1 MSNRIN
7 TISFNIDIAPKAHDM
22 GRNLL
27 RGAGLTSLDSITDGG
42 ITLYR
47 INSMS
52 ASLVK
57 IVGGVDGN
65 KGVWVKTNAG
75 ETNVYRGV
83 FFIAAVNKGEQY
95 TLSAW
100 VKGTAGNTLCMEF
113 VNSNGTGRKNS
124 DGTSGTYQSVVFNLT
139 DGWQR
144 VSHTFT
150 VDSKNAGYV
159 ECNFFTNVVGEFTIS
174 EPKLERGD
182 TATAFCLN
190 EDDLK
195 GDKGTDAISY
205 SIELDPNFN
214 SSATLT
220 NSGSTI
226 TVLVAGKFNLYS
238 LTGTKKSLYSGTAYY
253 ALSCA
258 GAISEGEVTGG
269 IGTPNYSKDF
279 DSKNQSAIPSSAVLT
294 VYKDSTKTSALAVQ
308 IIPIS
313 INAGAIAE
321 FDQQLGQYS
330 IMVASQRTGQNM
342 WVNGDFSL
350 PDTLA
355 PAFSHIIGPNA
366 NTSHVERID
375 GVDLPDGFLHR
386 LVFNVPVANG
396 GICYKGTQP
405 HISTS
410 TIAETGTNGLVTKND
425 YVLSLYAK
433 ATASCDMAIGLENV
447 LTKTVNLTG
456 QWQRF
461 SVHIPKGTDLSKWTT
476 AVIFYPTTAIG
487 TDKYVCITGIQFET
501 GSTPQTWSKSEF
513 DMEIAG
519 LRIGNGG
526 IEAIAGKFD
535 YIGKDGKP
543 YIRVEQDENGYPHFV
558 FYIPGTEYP
567 AYDLGSTGLS
577 QIVESSTKLTFPLV
591 KLSGEVKD
599 MQGNEVSG
607 NFYIGKI
614 KWKETDT
621 DYSEV
626 DVWNLSY
633 DYYKTIFLGMYEFH
647 PAHFKNKAGTTIY
660 VPTNAKNYEN
670 HLYWSQNIS
679 DGLPIGT
686 TVEDG
691 WYLLVYSVYSHTKR
705 RVVGYTSDGMAIV
718 NYGDYPYNEVR
729 YLAIGISG
737 GKILS
742 SNIGL
747 CVQTGP
753 LSGSIMDWPIK
764 DTSKGVGLSFVFLDD
779 SEDSSMISYDSA
791 NGVLKFYQPVI
802 K

>member
-190 EDDLK
+190 EDDLR
-195 GDKGTDAISY
+195 GDKGTDAVSY

-238 LTGTKKSLYSGTAYY
+238 LTGTKKSLYSGTAHY

-321 FDQQLGQYS
+321 FNQQLGQYS

-366 NTSHVERID
+366 STSHVERID

-501 GSTPQTWSKSEF
+501 GTTPQTWSKSDF
-513 DMEIAG
+513 DMEVAG

-535 YIGKDGKP
+535 FIGKDGNP
-543 YIRVEQDENGYPHFV
+543 YIRCEQDADGYPHFV

-577 QIVESSTKLTFPLV
+577 QIVASSHKLEFPLV
-591 KLSGEVKD
+591 PLSSTTSDGKERKA
-599 MQGNEVSG
+599 SG
-607 NFYIGKI
+607 YFYIGKI
-614 KWKETDT
+614 DWSTTNVINAWDLCYE
-621 DYSEV
+621 
-626 DVWNLSY
+626 
-633 DYYKTIFLGMYEFH
+633 YYQTRDLAMYKFL
-647 PAHFKNKAGTTIY
+647 PAYFVNKAGTKIY
-660 VPTNAKNYEN
+660 VPTSAQALEN
-670 HLYWSQNIS
+670 KMYWTQYTS
-679 DGLPIGT
+679 DGLPLGDA
-686 TVEDG
+686 VEDG
-691 WYLLVYSVYSHTKR
+691 WYLLVTASQAMNSG
-705 RVVGYTSDGMAIV
+705 RVRDYLPNGMAVV
-718 NYGDYPYNEVR
+718 NLGTNTQNYVD
-729 YLAIGISG
+729 YLAIGIKG

-742 SNIGL
+742 QSIAFRVETWPTQGSL
-747 CVQTGP
+747 LVGQVQSGN
-753 LSGSIMDWPIK
+753 LSLR
-764 DTSKGVGLSFVFLDD
+764 LSFLDD
-779 SEDSSMISYDSA
+779 TEDSDQIAYDTSA
-791 NGVLKFYQPVI
+791 GTLTFKSPVV
-802 K
+802 KQG

>member
-1 MSNRIN
+1 MASKVF
-7 TISFNIDIAPKAHDM
+7 TIFFNIDIAPKAHDM

-27 RGAGLTSLDSITDGG
+27 RGAGLTSLDSITEGG

-57 IVGGVDGN
+57 IVDGVDGN
-65 KGVWVKTNAG
+65 KGVWAKTNAG

-113 VNSNGTGRKNS
+113 VNSNGTDRKNS

-150 VDSKNAGYV
+150 VDSKDAGYV
-159 ECNFFTNVVGEFTIS
+159 ECNFFTNVVGEFTVS

-220 NSGSTI
+220 NSGATV

-238 LTGTKKSLYSGTAYY
+238 LTGAKKSLYSGTAHY

-294 VYKDSTKTSALAVQ
+294 VYKDSTKTSVLAVQ

-321 FDQQLGQYS
+321 FDQKLGQYS

-366 NTSHVERID
+366 STSHVERID

-405 HISTS
+405 HINTS

-456 QWQRF
+456 QWKRF
-461 SVHIPKGTDLSKWTT
+461 YVHIPKGTDLEPWTT

-501 GSTPQTWSKSEF
+501 GATPQTWSKSDF
-513 DMEIAG
+513 DMEVAG

-543 YIRVEQDENGYPHFV
+543 YIRVEQDKDGYPHFV

-577 QIVESSTKLTFPLV
+577 QIVESSHKLEFPLV
-591 KLSGEVKD
+591 PLSSITSDGKERKA
-599 MQGNEVSG
+599 SG
-607 NFYIGKI
+607 YFYVGKI
-614 KWKETDT
+614 DWSTTNVINAWDLCYE
-621 DYSEV
+621 
-626 DVWNLSY
+626 
-633 DYYKTIFLGMYEFH
+633 YYQTRDLAMYKFL
-647 PAHFKNKAGTTIY
+647 PAYFVNKAGTKIY
-660 VPTNAKNYEN
+660 VPTSAQALEN
-670 HLYWSQNIS
+670 KMYWTQYTS
-679 DGLPIGT
+679 DGLPLGDA
-686 TVEDG
+686 VEDG
-691 WYLLVYSVYSHTKR
+691 WYLLVTASQAMNSG
-705 RVVGYTSDGMAIV
+705 RVREYLPNGLAVV
-718 NYGDYPYNEVR
+718 NLGAKTQNYVD
-729 YLAIGISG
+729 YLALGIKG

-742 SNIGL
+742 QSIAFRVETWPTQGSL
-747 CVQTGP
+747 LVGQVQSGN
-753 LSGSIMDWPIK
+753 LSLR
-764 DTSKGVGLSFVFLDD
+764 LSFLDD
-779 SEDSSMISYDSA
+779 TEDSDQIAYDTSA
-791 NGVLKFYQPVI
+791 GTLTFKSPVV
-802 K
+802 KQG

>member
-139 DGWQR
+139 GGWQR

-238 LTGTKKSLYSGTAYY
+238 LTGTKKSLYSGTAHY

-321 FDQQLGQYS
+321 FDQKLGQYS

-513 DMEIAG
+513 DMEVAG

-535 YIGKDGKP
+535 FIGKDGKP
-543 YIRVEQDENGYPHFV
+543 YIKVAQDSKGYPHLIFMDPELN
-558 FYIPGTEYP
+558 IE
-567 AYDLGSTGLS
+567 AYDLGWTGLS
-577 QIVESSTKLTFPLV
+577 QIVECSEKLTFPPFAGGDFFAQTLGTTAEINV
-591 KLSGEVKD
+591 WDLAYEHYMTYRLD
-599 MQGNEVSG
+599 M
-607 NFYIGKI
+607 
-614 KWKETDT
+614 
-621 DYSEV
+621 
-626 DVWNLSY
+626 
-633 DYYKTIFLGMYEFH
+633 FLFH
-647 PAHFKNKAGTTIY
+647 PASFVNKKGTKIY
-660 VPTNAKNYEN
+660 VPAEAESLQNK
-670 HLYWSQNIS
+670 LYSSNTVN
-679 DGLPIGT
+679 DGLPLGKLIA
-686 TVEDG
+686 DG
-691 WYLLVYSVYSHTKR
+691 WYLQVS
-705 RVVGYTSDGMAIV
+705 GYGVASRGRAVSYTADGVEIV
-718 NYGDYPYNEVR
+718 NIAKIEPNYVYYDAILVVNNRPIYSTSFKIETWAVASGYWKAPAITSGDGHGLDVVIKEGDDEKG
-729 YLAIGISG
+729 AI
-737 GKILS
+737 
-742 SNIGL
+742 NF
-747 CVQTGP
+747 
-753 LSGSIMDWPIK
+753 
-764 DTSKGVGLSFVFLDD
+764 DTSTQTLT
-779 SEDSSMISYDSA
+779 
-791 NGVLKFYQPVI
+791 LKKVS
-802 K
+802 

>member
-1 MSNRIN
+1 MANKIS

-27 RGAGLTSLDSITDGG
+27 RGAGLTSLDSITEGG

-47 INSMS
+47 INSMP

-57 IVGGVDGN
+57 IVDGVDGN
-65 KGVWVKTNAG
+65 KGVWVKTDTG
-75 ETNVYRGV
+75 ETNVYLGV

-100 VKGTAGNTLCMEF
+100 VKGTAGTILYLE
-113 VNSNGTGRKNS
+113 VLNSTGTERKNS
-124 DGTSGTYQSVVFNLT
+124 DGTDGTRYVDSGSFAALT
-139 DGWQR
+139 SDWKK
-144 VSHTFT
+144 VSFTFT
-150 VDSKNAGYV
+150 VDDKNAGYL
-159 ECNFFTNVVGEFTIS
+159 ECNFFTNVVGEFTVS

-226 TVLVAGKFNLYS
+226 TVVIAGKFNLYS
-238 LTGTKKSLYSGTAYY
+238 LTGAKKSSYSGTAYY

-258 GAISEGEVTGG
+258 GAISEGEVTSG
-269 IGTPNYSKDF
+269 IGSPSYTKDF

-294 VYKDSTKTSALAVQ
+294 IYKDSNKTSVLAVQ

-321 FDQQLGQYS
+321 FDQKLGQYS

-355 PAFSHIIGPNA
+355 PAFSHIIDPNK
-366 NTSHVERID
+366 NHVERID

-433 ATASCDMAIGLENV
+433 ATASCDMLIGLEGV
-447 LTKTVNLTG
+447 LTKTVSLTG

-461 SVHIPKGTDLSKWTT
+461 YVHIPKGTVLTYWTT

-487 TDKYVCITGIQFET
+487 EEEYVFITGIQFET
-501 GSTPQTWSKSEF
+501 GTTPQTWSKSDF
-513 DMEIAG
+513 DMEVAG

-567 AYDLGSTGLS
+567 AYDLGSTGLE
-577 QIVESSTKLTFPLV
+577 QIVASSHKLEFPLV
-591 KLSGEVKD
+591 PLSSTTSDGKERKA
-599 MQGNEVSG
+599 SG
-607 NFYIGKI
+607 YFYVGKI
-614 KWKETDT
+614 DWSTTNVINAWDLCYE
-621 DYSEV
+621 
-626 DVWNLSY
+626 
-633 DYYKTIFLGMYEFH
+633 YYKTRDLAMYKFL
-647 PAHFKNKAGTTIY
+647 PAYFVNKAGTKIY
-660 VPTNAKNYEN
+660 VPTSAQALEN
-670 HLYWSQNIS
+670 KMYWTQYTS
-679 DGLPIGT
+679 DGLPLGDA
-686 TVEDG
+686 VEDG
-691 WYLLVYSVYSHTKR
+691 WYLLVTASQAMNSG
-705 RVVGYTSDGMAIV
+705 RVHEYLPNGMAVV
-718 NYGDYPYNEVR
+718 NLGTKTQNYVD
-729 YLAIGISG
+729 YLAIGIKG

-742 SNIGL
+742 QSIAFRVETWPTQGSFL
-747 CVQTGP
+747 VGQVQSGN
-753 LSGSIMDWPIK
+753 LSLR
-764 DTSKGVGLSFVFLDD
+764 LSFLDD
-779 SEDSSMISYDSA
+779 TEDSDQIAYDTSA
-791 NGVLKFYQPVI
+791 GTLTFKKPVI

>member
-27 RGAGLTSLDSITDGG
+27 RGAGLTSLDSITEGG
-42 ITLYR
+42 ITFYR

-57 IVGGVDGN
+57 IVDGVDGN
-65 KGVWVKTNAG
+65 KGVWVKTNTG

-83 FFIAAVNKGEQY
+83 LFIAAVNKGEQY

-100 VKGTAGNTLCMEF
+100 VKGTAGNTLYMEF

-124 DGTSGTYQSVVFNLT
+124 DGTSGTYQLVVFNLT

-159 ECNFFTNVVGEFTIS
+159 ECNFFTNVVGEFTVS

-220 NSGSTI
+220 NSGATV

-238 LTGTKKSLYSGTAYY
+238 LTGTKKSLYSGTAHY

-258 GAISEGEVTGG
+258 GVISEGEVTGG

-321 FDQQLGQYS
+321 FDQKLGQYS

-366 NTSHVERID
+366 STSHVERID

-501 GSTPQTWSKSEF
+501 GSTPQTWSKSDF
-513 DMEIAG
+513 DMEVAG

-535 YIGKDGKP
+535 FIGKNGKP
-543 YIRVEQDENGYPHFV
+543 YIKAELDDEGMPHLI
-558 FYIPGTEYP
+558 FY
-567 AYDLGSTGLS
+567 
-577 QIVESSTKLTFPLV
+577 
-591 KLSGEVKD
+591 
-599 MQGNEVSG
+599 
-607 NFYIGKI
+607 
-614 KWKETDT
+614 
-621 DYSEV
+621 
-626 DVWNLSY
+626 
-633 DYYKTIFLGMYEFH
+633 
-647 PAHFKNKAGTTIY
+647 NKAGTAMYDLGYTGLFNLIQDSDKQSWVNY
-660 VPTNAKNYEN
+660 TGQIIDGDTAQCASLTGGNYRFVDNDIVSPSVLERTVYEYHPASLQTNGKKTYYNSDCKNQLYLSTDVDESLNNKPT
-670 HLYWSQNIS
+670 
-679 DGLPIGT
+679 GT
-686 TVEDG
+686 TLYTDNGTLQLNGYLYELVER
-691 WYLLVYSVYSHTKR
+691 K
-705 RVVGYTSDGMAIV
+705 VVSKTVQNGTTTIEEHFRFSAHAIIRNRLNLFDGMSDYNDSKTVKIKKLGTAI
-718 NYGDYPYNEVR
+718 
-729 YLAIGISG
+729 
-737 GKILS
+737 
-742 SNIGL
+742 
-747 CVQTGP
+747 
-753 LSGSIMDWPIK
+753 SGSIETKYQVSIDGSDYEDK
-764 DTSKGVGLSFVFLDD
+764 DVVKLSV
-779 SEDSSMISYDSA
+779 
-791 NGVLKFYQPVI
+791 
-802 K
+802 

>member
-27 RGAGLTSLDSITDGG
+27 RGAGLTSLDSITEGG

-75 ETNVYRGV
+75 ETNVYRGLL
-83 FFIAAVNKGEQY
+83 FIAAVNKGEKY

-100 VKGTAGNTLCMEF
+100 VKGTAGNTLYMEF

-124 DGTSGTYQSVVFNLT
+124 DGTSGTYQLVVFNLT

-159 ECNFFTNVVGEFTIS
+159 ECNFFTNVVGEFTVS

-205 SIELDPNFN
+205 SVELDPNFN

-220 NSGSTI
+220 NSGATV

-238 LTGTKKSLYSGTAYY
+238 LTGTKKSLYSGTAHY

-321 FDQQLGQYS
+321 FDQKLGQYS

-355 PAFSHIIGPNA
+355 PAFSHIIGPSA
-366 NTSHVERID
+366 STSHVERID

-447 LTKTVNLTG
+447 LTKTVSLTG

-461 SVHIPKGTDLSKWTT
+461 SVHIPKGTDLENWTN
-476 AVIFYPTTAIG
+476 AVIFNPTTAIG

-513 DMEIAG
+513 DMEVAG

-535 YIGKDGKP
+535 FIGKNGKP
-543 YIRVEQDENGYPHFV
+543 YIKAELDDEGMPHLI
-558 FYIPGTEYP
+558 FY
-567 AYDLGSTGLS
+567 
-577 QIVESSTKLTFPLV
+577 
-591 KLSGEVKD
+591 
-599 MQGNEVSG
+599 
-607 NFYIGKI
+607 
-614 KWKETDT
+614 
-621 DYSEV
+621 
-626 DVWNLSY
+626 
-633 DYYKTIFLGMYEFH
+633 
-647 PAHFKNKAGTTIY
+647 NKAGTAMYDLGYTGLFNLIQDSDKQSWVNY
-660 VPTNAKNYEN
+660 TGQIIDGDTAQCASLTGGNYRLVDNDIVSPSVLERTVYEYHPASIPTNGKKTYYNSDCKNQLYLSTDVDESLNNKPTGEPLYTDNVTLQLNGYLYE
-670 HLYWSQNIS
+670 LVERKVVSKTVQN
-679 DGLPIGT
+679 GT
-686 TVEDG
+686 TTIEEHFRF
-691 WYLLVYSVYSHTKR
+691 SAHTIIR
-705 RVVGYTSDGMAIV
+705 NRLNLSDGMSDYNDSKTVKINKLGTAI
-718 NYGDYPYNEVR
+718 
-729 YLAIGISG
+729 
-737 GKILS
+737 
-742 SNIGL
+742 
-747 CVQTGP
+747 
-753 LSGSIMDWPIK
+753 SGSIETKYQVSINGSVYEDKDIIK
-764 DTSKGVGLSFVFLDD
+764 LS
-779 SEDSSMISYDSA
+779 M
-791 NGVLKFYQPVI
+791 
-802 K
+802 

>member
-159 ECNFFTNVVGEFTIS
+159 ECNFFTNAVGNYTIS

-220 NSGSTI
+220 NSGATV

-238 LTGTKKSLYSGTAYY
+238 LTGTKKSLYSGTAHY

-313 INAGAIAE
+313 INAGAIVE
-321 FDQQLGQYS
+321 FNQQLGQYS

-366 NTSHVERID
+366 STSHVERID

-501 GSTPQTWSKSEF
+501 GSTPQTWSKSDF
-513 DMEIAG
+513 DMEVAG

-535 YIGKDGKP
+535 FIGKDGKP

-577 QIVESSTKLTFPLV
+577 QIVASSHKLEFPLV
-591 KLSGEVKD
+591 PLSSTTSDGKERKA
-599 MQGNEVSG
+599 SG
-607 NFYIGKI
+607 YFYIGKI
-614 KWKETDT
+614 DWSTTNVINAWDLCYE
-621 DYSEV
+621 
-626 DVWNLSY
+626 
-633 DYYKTIFLGMYEFH
+633 YYQTRDLAMYKFL
-647 PAHFKNKAGTTIY
+647 PAYFVNKAGTKIY
-660 VPTNAKNYEN
+660 VPTSAQALEN
-670 HLYWSQNIS
+670 KMYWTQYTS
-679 DGLPIGT
+679 DGLPLGDA
-686 TVEDG
+686 VEDG
-691 WYLLVYSVYSHTKR
+691 WYLLVTASQAMNSG
-705 RVVGYTSDGMAIV
+705 RVRDYLPNGMAVV
-718 NYGDYPYNEVR
+718 NLGTNTQNYVD
-729 YLAIGISG
+729 YLAIGIKG

-742 SNIGL
+742 QSIAFRVETWPTQGSL
-747 CVQTGP
+747 LVGQVQSGN
-753 LSGSIMDWPIK
+753 LSLR
-764 DTSKGVGLSFVFLDD
+764 LSFLDD
-779 SEDSSMISYDSA
+779 TEDSDQIAYDTSA
-791 NGVLKFYQPVI
+791 GTLTFKSPVV
-802 K
+802 KQG